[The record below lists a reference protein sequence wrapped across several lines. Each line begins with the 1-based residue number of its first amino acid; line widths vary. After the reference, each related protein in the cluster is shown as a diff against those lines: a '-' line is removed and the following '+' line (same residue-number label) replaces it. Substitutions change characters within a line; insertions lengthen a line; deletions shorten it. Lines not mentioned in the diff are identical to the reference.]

1 VLLGRV
7 GGTAT
12 YQLTSPSASIV
23 VQARGPCWIEI
34 RVGSRDG
41 RVFYQGTL
49 EAGMASKVTRPAWIR
64 LGDPIYA
71 FVTVDGAHI
80 PIPGATTGVPLNL
93 VFALG

>member
-1 VLLGRV
+1 
-7 GGTAT
+7 
-12 YQLTSPSASIV
+12 
-23 VQARGPCWIEI
+23 
-34 RVGSRDG
+34 
-41 RVFYQGTL
+41 
-49 EAGMASKVTRPAWIR
+49 MASKVTRPAWIR